1 MEEITLLEKLNSFTR
16 RTHTLDEVYIFSVIL
31 CDNEVDRDFEKFSL
45 NALKSLKEL
54 FIGKTGIFEH
64 NTKENTQTARI
75 FETELITDENRLTA
89 DNEPYTCL
97 KANAYMIRTSKN
109 EDLIK
114 EIDGGIKKEI
124 SVSCSAGRK
133 MCSVCGADISKKPC
147 SHKKSKSYNGKLC
160 FIILDDISDA
170 YEWSFVSV
178 PAQVNAG
185 VTKRFGNQ
193 KENVRNEFLSGI
205 SDGIQLLEKDVA
217 DLSCYKL

>member
-1 MEEITLLEKLNSFTR
+1 
-16 RTHTLDEVYIFSVIL
+16 
-31 CDNEVDRDFEKFSL
+31 
-45 NALKSLKEL
+45 
-54 FIGKTGIFEH
+54 
-64 NTKENTQTARI
+64 
-75 FETELITDENRLTA
+75 
-89 DNEPYTCL
+89 
-97 KANAYMIRTSKN
+97 
-109 EDLIK
+109 
-114 EIDGGIKKEI
+114 
-124 SVSCSAGRK
+124 

-193 KENVRNEFLSGI
+193 KENIRNEFLSGI